1 MRVFLLLALATS
13 CNYKIVKDPLNG
25 EISVPGEMLETVSF
39 EQVKE
44 EVFSPKCIAC
54 HGNAG
59 GVNLES
65 HVSAHKHMNA
75 IRKATLEA
83 KTMPKAP
90 LSPLN
95 DHQYEV
101 VTAWIDAGG
110 PDRSHRDSQGG
121 AHEPTTGSGNGQEN
135 EKLNF
140 ETIKKEIIVKQCLS
154 CHTPGE
160 EGGKVPFVSRDQLL
174 SSPLKLVVPGKPE
187 ESLFY
192 TITAPGAMNMMPPYP
207 VNPLGMKQ
215 RKLIRQWIN
224 EGAN

>member
-13 CNYKIVKDPLNG
+13 CNYKIVKDPQNR

-44 EVFSPKCIAC
+44 EVFVPKCITC

-65 HVSAHKHMNA
+65 HVSAHKHMDA
-75 IRKATLEA
+75 IRKATLES

-90 LSPLN
+90 LSPLS
-95 DHQYEV
+95 DYQYEV

-110 PDRSHRDSQGG
+110 PDRSHRDTQGG
-121 AHEPTTGSGNGQEN
+121 IPETPVGPGPVDPNG
-135 EKLNF
+135 KLSF
-140 ETIKKEIIVKQCLS
+140 ETIKKEVIVKQCLS
-154 CHTPGE
+154 CHIPGE
-160 EGGKVPFVSRDQLL
+160 DGGKVPFVTRENLL
-174 SSPLKLVVPGKPE
+174 SSPLKLVVAGKPE

-207 VNPLGMKQ
+207 VNPLSPKQ
-215 RKLIRQWIN
+215 RKMIQKWIA